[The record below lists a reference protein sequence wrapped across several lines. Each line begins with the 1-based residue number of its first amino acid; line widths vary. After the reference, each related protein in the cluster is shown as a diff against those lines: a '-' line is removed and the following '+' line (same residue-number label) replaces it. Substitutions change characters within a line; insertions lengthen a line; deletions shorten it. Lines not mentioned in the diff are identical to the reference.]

1 MKSKFLDARLLIVT
15 ASEVTEDMSGL
26 EAVIVN
32 APDDMILKLEKVT
45 DPEIVILLSVPKSL
59 PSCVSD
65 IVTLYGP

>member
-32 APDDMILKLEKVT
+32 APDD
-45 DPEIVILLSVPKSL
+45 
-59 PSCVSD
+59 
-65 IVTLYGP
+65 